1 MPAVPQWARVL
12 AASAGAVVALFGAGN
27 AAALPPGFQESVAF
41 SGLASPTSVRFA
53 ADGRVFVAEKSG
65 LIKVFDSL
73 SDPSPTVFADL
84 STNVYNFWD
93 RGLLGLALDPQF
105 TAGRPYVYV
114 LYTYDAAIGGLAP
127 RWGTPGVL
135 SDPCPT
141 PPGPTGDGC
150 VVSGRLARLTANGS
164 TAVPNS
170 HLVLVEDWCQQ
181 YPSHSI
187 GSLAFGADGALYVSG
202 GDGASFN
209 FADWGQDGNPLN
221 PCADP
226 PGGIGALLTPPTA
239 EGGALRSQDLRTSA
253 DAASLDGAI
262 LRVDPNTGNAMPDNP
277 LAFSSDLNA
286 RRIVAQGLRNPFRIT
301 VRPGTSDVWIGDVG
315 WNDWEEIN
323 RLGPLS
329 AVTNFGWPCYEGN
342 GRQSGYDN
350 ANLNICESLYG
361 QAGAVTSPFYTYAH
375 SAKVV
380 TGETCPTGSSAI
392 SGLAFY
398 NGGTFPAQY
407 NGALFFADYSRN
419 CIWVMFPGGNGA
431 PDPATRATFD
441 APAAG
446 PVDLQV
452 GPGGALFYA
461 DLNGGTIRRI
471 SAIGANNAPN
481 AAISATPTNG
491 PAPLTVQFDGTG
503 STDPDGDTLS
513 YAWDL
518 DGDGAFD
525 DSTTPSPSW
534 VYPVGTVTARLRVTD
549 PSNATGTASVVINS
563 GNTLPTASISTP
575 APTTLWR
582 VGDTIGFSGS
592 ATDQQDGTVPAA
604 RLNWSLDLRHCFD
617 ADTCHTHHLQDFAGV
632 SSGSFT
638 APDHE
643 YPSHLLL
650 RLTATDSF
658 GATDDETIRLD
669 PRTVDLT
676 FNSQPSGLQLTVGSG
691 SSSTPFTRTVIV
703 GSVHSVSAPSPQS
716 LGAASY
722 RFASWSDGGAATHT
736 IIAPATATTY
746 TARYDAAGPSDL
758 VAAYS
763 ADAGAGT
770 TVADVSGNG
779 NGATL
784 TGATWTGA
792 GRFGGA
798 LSFDG
803 LNDWA
808 TVADA
813 ASLDLGVGMTLEAWV
828 RPSALGGWQT
838 VLLKEQPGQLV
849 YALYGNTDSN
859 RPSGHV
865 FVGGDL
871 DTRGTA
877 ALPVNAWTHLAATY
891 DGATLRLYVNGSQV
905 SSRAI
910 PGSMVGSTGALRIGG
925 NGVWGEWFAGLI
937 DEIRIYSRALSVAE
951 IQNDMNTSVAAPPPP
966 PPPDTQPPTVPT
978 LGVQGGPSS
987 TTLNWTASTDNVGV
1001 DHYDVH
1007 RSIVAA
1013 FVPSPVNRIAQLSG
1027 TTLTDAA
1034 LAPGVYFYRVV
1045 AYDAAGN
1052 LAPSN
1057 EASGTVTGDTSA
1069 PTVAITA
1076 PTEGATVSASVNVAA
1091 TANDDV
1097 AVAGV
1102 QFKVDG
1108 QNLGAEDTSAPYV
1121 VSWNTS
1127 GVTNGSHALTAEA
1140 RDAANNRRT
1149 SSIVQVTVDNTTP
1162 PPAAG
1167 LVGAYS
1173 FNEGTGT
1180 TLTDR
1185 SGTGNNGTV
1194 AGASWSTAGKNAG
1207 ALSFDGV
1214 NDQVTVAD
1222 ANSLDLTRM
1231 TLEAWVF
1238 PTALG
1243 GLWRTVLLKEQPGQ
1257 LVYALYSNTD
1267 TSRPSAHVYVGGD
1280 RDTRG
1285 TAALPLNAWTH
1296 LAATYDGTT
1305 LRLYVNGVQASSQA
1319 VAGSILTSS
1328 GALRLGG
1335 NTVWSEWFA
1344 GRLDDVR
1351 IYNRALSAAE
1361 VQADMNRAITP

>member
-1 MPAVPQWARVL
+1 MPAWARVL
-12 AASAGAVVALFGAGN
+12 VASAGA
-27 AAALPPGFQESVAF
+27 AAALFAAGNGVAALPAGFQETVAF
-41 SGLASPTSVRFA
+41 SGLSSPTAVRFA

-65 LIKVFDSL
+65 LIKVFDNL
-73 SDPSPTVFADL
+73 NDTSPTVFADL

-105 TAGRPYVYV
+105 TNGRPYVYT
-114 LYTYDAAIGGLAP
+114 LYAHDAAIGGTAP

-150 VVSGRLARLTANGS
+150 VVSGRLARLTANGN
-164 TAVPNS
+164 TAVPGS
-170 HLVLVEDWCQQ
+170 HSVLIEDWCQQ

-187 GSLAFGADGALYVSG
+187 GNLAFGADGALYVSG

-209 FADWGQDGNPLN
+209 FTDWGQDGSPLN
-221 PCADP
+221 PCGDP
-226 PGGIGALLTPPTA
+226 PTGVGTPLTPPTA
-239 EGGALRSQDLRTSA
+239 EGGALRSQDLRTTG
-253 DAASLDGAI
+253 DPTSLDGTI
-262 LRVDPNTGNAMPDNP
+262 LRVDPNTGNGLLDNP
-277 LAFSSDLNA
+277 LASSLDPNA

-301 VRPGTSDVWIGDVG
+301 VRPGTSDVWVGDVG

-329 AVTNFGWPCYEGN
+329 TVTNFGWPCYEGN
-342 GRQSGYDN
+342 GRQPGYDG
-350 ANLNICESLYG
+350 ANLNICEALYG
-361 QAGAVTSPFYTYAH
+361 QAGAVTPPFYTYAH

-380 TGETCPTGSSAI
+380 TGETCPTGGSSI

-407 NGALFFADYSRN
+407 NGALFFSDYSRN
-419 CIWVMFPGGNGA
+419 CIWVMFPGSNGL
-431 PDPATRATFD
+431 PNPSNRATFL

-452 GPGGALFYA
+452 GPGGALYYA

-471 SAIGANNAPN
+471 SAVGANNPPTAV
-481 AAISATPTNG
+481 ISASPTNG
-491 PAPLTVQFDGTG
+491 PAPLTVQFDGRG
-503 STDPDGDTLS
+503 SSDPDGDTIT

-525 DSTTPSPSW
+525 DSTSPQTSW
-534 VYPVGTVTARLRVTD
+534 TYPVGTFTARLRVTD
-549 PSNATGTASVVINS
+549 PSSASGTASVVINS
-563 GNTLPTASISTP
+563 GNTLPSATISTP
-575 APTTLWR
+575 SPSTLWR

-592 ATDQQDGTVPAA
+592 ATDQQDGTIPAS
-604 RLNWSLDLRHCFD
+604 RLSWSLDLRHCFD
-617 ADTCHTHHLQDFAGV
+617 LDSCHTHHLQDFNGV
-632 SSGSFT
+632 ASGSFT

-650 RLTATDSF
+650 TLTAADAQGATDS
-658 GATDDETIRLD
+658 ETVRLD

-676 FNSQPSGLQLTVGSG
+676 FASQPSGLQLAVGGASSG
-691 SSSTPFTRTVIV
+691 TPFTKTVIV
-703 GSVHSVSAPSPQS
+703 GSTNSVSAPSPQS

-722 RFASWSDGGAATHT
+722 RFVSWSDGGAAAHT
-736 IIAPATATTY
+736 IVAPATATTY
-746 TARYDAAGPSDL
+746 TANYEPAGPSGL

-763 ADAGAGT
+763 ADAGTGT
-770 TVADVSGNG
+770 TLADVSGNG
-779 NGATL
+779 NTATI
-784 TGATWTGA
+784 TGATWSGA

-803 LNDWA
+803 VNDWA

-813 ASLDLGVGMTLEAWV
+813 APLDLTAGMTLEAWV
-828 RPSALGGWQT
+828 RPSSVASWQT
-838 VLLKEQPGQLV
+838 VLLKEQPGNLV
-849 YALYGNTDSN
+849 YALYGSTDTN

-865 FVGGDL
+865 NVGGDL
-871 DTRGTA
+871 DTRGPAT
-877 ALPVNAWTHLAATY
+877 LPANAWTHLAATY
-891 DGATLRLYVNGSQV
+891 DGATLRLYVNGTQA
-905 SSRAI
+905 SSRAV
-910 PGSMVGSTGALRIGG
+910 PGSMVASTGALRIGG
-925 NGVWGEWFAGLI
+925 NSVWGEWFAGLI
-937 DEIRIYSRALSVAE
+937 DEIRIYNRALSATEV
-951 IQNDMNTSVAAPPPP
+951 QNDMNTSVGAPPPP
-966 PPPDTQPPTVPT
+966 PPPDTQPPSAPT
-978 LGVQGGPSS
+978 LSVQDGLSS
-987 TTLNWTASTDNVGV
+987 TTLNWTASTDNVGL

-1007 RSIVAA
+1007 RSTVAA
-1013 FVPSPVNRIAQLSG
+1013 FVPSAANRIAQLSV
-1027 TTLTDAA
+1027 TNFTDSG

-1052 LAPSN
+1052 SAASN
-1057 EASGTVTGDTSA
+1057 EASGTVTGDATA

-1076 PTEGATVSASVNVAA
+1076 PAEGATVSGSVTITA
-1091 TANDDV
+1091 TASDNV
-1097 AVAGV
+1097 GVVGV

-1108 QNLGAEDTSAPYV
+1108 LNVGAEDTSAPY
-1121 VSWNTS
+1121 SAAWDT
-1127 GVTNGSHALTAEA
+1127 TTAANGSHEVTAEA
-1140 RDAANNRRT
+1140 RDAAGNRRT
-1149 SSIVQVTVDNTTP
+1149 SSIVPVTVDNTAP

-1185 SGTGNNGTV
+1185 SGTGNNGTISGATWSA
-1194 AGASWSTAGKNAG
+1194 AGRNGG

-1222 ANSLDLTRM
+1222 ASSLDVPRM
-1231 TLEAWVF
+1231 TLGAWVF

-1257 LVYALYSNTD
+1257 LAYALYANTD
-1267 TSRPSAHVYVGGD
+1267 TSRPSGHVYVGGD
-1280 RDTRG
+1280 RDVRG
-1285 TAALPLNAWTH
+1285 TAALPTNAWTH
-1296 LAATYDGTT
+1296 LAATYDGST
-1305 LRLYVNGVQASSQA
+1305 LRLYVNGVQASSLSL
-1319 VAGSILTSS
+1319 VGSILTSS

-1335 NTVWSEWFA
+1335 NTVWGEWFA

-1361 VQADMNRAITP
+1361 VQADMNRAVTP